1 MLTKKEK
8 ETYDFI
14 IDFQRKYGQFPL
26 LTEIA
31 DGIGITSKGVVHR
44 YVKSLVDQDKIQ
56 KIRYKHRGYMLK
68 KIGSDISFSIKKLGK
83 ISAGGPIEA
92 IPDKEILELN
102 HIFSNE
108 KCFALKVQGNS
119 MIDAGINDGDWVIIE
134 KNNKIIKS
142 KVLAILID
150 NQEVTLKFAKLL
162 DKELIQLIPA
172 NKNLKPKSYN
182 LERIEVQGI
191 VIGQIRVL

>member
-1 MLTKKEK
+1 
-8 ETYDFI
+8 
-14 IDFQRKYGQFPL
+14 
-26 LTEIA
+26 
-31 DGIGITSKGVVHR
+31 
-44 YVKSLVDQDKIQ
+44 
-56 KIRYKHRGYMLK
+56 MLK

-150 NQEVTLKFAKLL
+150 NQEVTLKFAKLV
-162 DKELIQLIPA
+162 DKKLIQLIPA
-172 NKNLKPKSYN
+172 NKNLKYGMTVCRECFISTALNKDTTCGNQIHKKINVKLFIVLSLSSSLG
-182 LERIEVQGI
+182 LEITI
-191 VIGQIRVL
+191 

>member
-14 IDFQRKYGQFPL
+14 INFQKKRGEFPL

-31 DGIGITSKGVVHR
+31 NGIGIKSKGVAHR
-44 YVKSLVDQDKIQ
+44 YVQKLVDQ
-56 KIRYKHRGYMLK
+56 
-68 KIGSDISFSIKKLGK
+68 
-83 ISAGGPIEA
+83 GPIEA
-92 IPDKEILELN
+92 IPDKDILELN

-134 KNNKIIKS
+134 KKDKVIKS

-150 NQEVTLKFAKLL
+150 NQEVTLKFAKKI
-162 DKELIQLIPA
+162 DKNLIQLIPA
-172 NKNLKPKSYN
+172 NKNMRPKNYN
-182 LERIEVQGI
+182 IERIEIQGI

>member
-14 IDFQRKYGQFPL
+14 INFQKKRGEFPL

-31 DGIGITSKGVVHR
+31 NGIGIKSKGVAHR
-44 YVKSLVDQDKIQ
+44 YVQKLVDQGQIE
-56 KIRYKHRGYMLK
+56 KIRYKHRGYNLK
-68 KIGSDISFSIKKLGK
+68 NFDANINFSIKKMGK

-92 IPDKEILELN
+92 IPDKDILELN

-134 KNNKIIKS
+134 KKDKVIKS

-150 NQEVTLKFAKLL
+150 NQEVTLKFAKKI
-162 DKELIQLIPA
+162 DKNLIQLIPA
-172 NKNLKPKSYN
+172 NKNMRPKNYN
-182 LERIEVQGI
+182 IERIEIQGI

>member
-1 MLTKKEK
+1 
-8 ETYDFI
+8 
-14 IDFQRKYGQFPL
+14 
-26 LTEIA
+26 
-31 DGIGITSKGVVHR
+31 
-44 YVKSLVDQDKIQ
+44 
-56 KIRYKHRGYMLK
+56 
-68 KIGSDISFSIKKLGK
+68 
-83 ISAGGPIEA
+83 
-92 IPDKEILELN
+92 
-102 HIFSNE
+102 
-108 KCFALKVQGNS
+108 

-150 NQEVTLKFAKLL
+150 NQEATLKFAKLV
-162 DKELIQLIPA
+162 DKKLIQLIPA

>member
-1 MLTKKEK
+1 M
-8 ETYDFI
+8 
-14 IDFQRKYGQFPL
+14 
-26 LTEIA
+26 
-31 DGIGITSKGVVHR
+31 IGK
-44 YVKSLVDQDKIQ
+44 
-56 KIRYKHRGYMLK
+56 
-68 KIGSDISFSIKKLGK
+68 
-83 ISAGGPIEA
+83 
-92 IPDKEILELN
+92 
-102 HIFSNE
+102 NE

-150 NQEVTLKFAKLL
+150 NQEVTLKFAKLV
-162 DKELIQLIPA
+162 DKKLIQLIPA

>member
-1 MLTKKEK
+1 
-8 ETYDFI
+8 
-14 IDFQRKYGQFPL
+14 
-26 LTEIA
+26 
-31 DGIGITSKGVVHR
+31 
-44 YVKSLVDQDKIQ
+44 
-56 KIRYKHRGYMLK
+56 
-68 KIGSDISFSIKKLGK
+68 
-83 ISAGGPIEA
+83 
-92 IPDKEILELN
+92 
-102 HIFSNE
+102 
-108 KCFALKVQGNS
+108 

-150 NQEVTLKFAKLL
+150 NQEVTLKFAKLV

>member
-14 IDFQRKYGQFPL
+14 VNFQEKYGEFPL

-44 YVKSLVDQDKIQ
+44 YVQKLVDHDQIE
-56 KIRYKHRGYMLK
+56 KIRYKHRGYVLK
-68 KIGSDISFSIKKLGK
+68 NINTNISFSIKKLGK

-92 IPDKEILELN
+92 IPDKDILELN

-119 MIDAGINDGDWVIIE
+119 MIDTGINDGDWVIIE
-134 KNNKIIKS
+134 KKDKIIKS

-150 NQEVTLKFAKLL
+150 NQEVTLKFVKKV
-162 DKELIQLIPA
+162 DKNLIQLIPA
-172 NKNLKPKSYN
+172 NKNMRPKNYN
-182 LERIEVQGI
+182 SERIEIQGM
-191 VIGQIRVL
+191 VIGQIRVF